1 MYVFFTFMN
10 NDEKKFTPLAFPRTY
25 DRGAIYSSGNLK

>member
-10 NDEKKFTPLAFPRTY
+10 NDEKIFTRSAFPRTY
-25 DRGAIYSSGNLK
+25 DRGANCSSGNLK